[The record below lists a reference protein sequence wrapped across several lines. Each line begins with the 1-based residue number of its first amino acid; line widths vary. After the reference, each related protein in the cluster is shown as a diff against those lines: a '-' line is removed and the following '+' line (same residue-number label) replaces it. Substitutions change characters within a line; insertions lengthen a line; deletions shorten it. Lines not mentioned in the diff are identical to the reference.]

1 MRQYRIKQT
10 GENKFIPQT
19 TNNVFALLF
28 GEWNGIEHCIK
39 NNTEEWYG
47 EFAQQIYCTVETM
60 EEAKRIIEIHKSQ
73 QIYPKY
79 HKVD

>member
-1 MRQYRIKQT
+1 MQKYRIKQI

-19 TNNVFALLF
+19 TNNVFSLLF
-28 GEWNGIEHCIK
+28 GDWDGIEYI
-39 NNTEEWYG
+39 NETTITWYG
-47 EFAQQIYCTVETM
+47 KPLQIEYCIVKTI
-60 EEAKRIIEIHKSQ
+60 EEAKRVIEIHKKQ